1 MLHDL
6 AIGGIIAVGI
16 YYLQGIFDDIIWLVL
31 GFLGAVL
38 FYGRYQVYLVL
49 IVLGERLHE

>member
-16 YYLQGIFDDIIWLVL
+16 YYLKGIFYDTR
-31 GFLGAVL
+31 L
-38 FYGRYQVYLVL
+38 FS
-49 IVLGERLHE
+49 

>member
-16 YYLQGIFDDIIWLVL
+16 YYLQGIFYDTIWLVL
-31 GFLGAVL
+31 
-38 FYGRYQVYLVL
+38 
-49 IVLGERLHE
+49 